1 MESTVIK
8 IIEEYLEWEN
18 VKQQRG
24 YSDDLRLKY
33 DNDARYYLE
42 KGYSREESLH
52 ADTIISFWTIYKT
65 LLEKQTGWKTYK
77 TTKSLESL
85 LRQIHSERKNDYTAK
100 IVQLNEK
107 IEDFAKVIY
116 TEGNYMLLPKGK
128 RVINNVRFQKFEDRV
143 DLTLYHSF
151 SGGELSSYFETDEY
165 LKEWIRKEKLHVLF
179 IDGDI
184 EKDKI
189 LWLVDN
195 KKKITDMTIEDI
207 YTYIDS
213 SKFFIE
219 KRSEYIRNNL

>member
-1 MESTVIK
+1 MESTVIE
-8 IIEEYLEWEN
+8 IINEYLEVEN

-24 YSDDLRLKY
+24 YSDDLRLEY
-33 DNDARYYLE
+33 DNDARYYLD
-42 KGYSREESLH
+42 KGYSKEEALH

-77 TTKSLESL
+77 TTKSLKRL
-85 LRQIHSERKNDYTAK
+85 LKQIHSKQKNDYTAK

-116 TEGNYMLLPKGK
+116 NEGNYMLLPK
-128 RVINNVRFQKFEDRV
+128 RIINSERFQKFEDRV

-151 SGGELSSYFETDEY
+151 SGGELSSYFETDEH
-165 LKEWIRKEKLHVLF
+165 LKEWIRREELHILF

-184 EKDKI
+184 EKDKL

-195 KKKITDMTIEDI
+195 KKKITDMTVEEI

-213 SKFFIE
+213 SKSFIE
-219 KRSEYIRNNL
+219 KRLEYIRNNL

>member
-1 MESTVIK
+1 M
-8 IIEEYLEWEN
+8 
-18 VKQQRG
+18 
-24 YSDDLRLKY
+24 
-33 DNDARYYLE
+33 
-42 KGYSREESLH
+42 
-52 ADTIISFWTIYKT
+52 
-65 LLEKQTGWKTYK
+65 
-77 TTKSLESL
+77 
-85 LRQIHSERKNDYTAK
+85 RQIHSKRKNDYTAK

-151 SGGELSSYFETDEY
+151 SGGELSSYFETDEH
-165 LKEWIRKEKLHVLF
+165 LKAWIRKEKLHVLF

-184 EKDKI
+184 EKDKL

-195 KKKITDMTIEDI
+195 KKKITDMTVEEI

-219 KRSEYIRNNL
+219 KRSEYIKNNF

>member
-24 YSDDLRLKY
+24 YSDDLRLEY

-42 KGYSREESLH
+42 KGYLKEEALH

-85 LRQIHSERKNDYTAK
+85 LRQIHSKRKNDYTAK

-151 SGGELSSYFETDEY
+151 SGGELSSYFETDEH
-165 LKEWIRKEKLHVLF
+165 LKPW
-179 IDGDI
+179 
-184 EKDKI
+184 
-189 LWLVDN
+189 
-195 KKKITDMTIEDI
+195 
-207 YTYIDS
+207 
-213 SKFFIE
+213 
-219 KRSEYIRNNL
+219 

>member
-24 YSDDLRLKY
+24 YSDDLRLEY

-42 KGYSREESLH
+42 KGYLKEEALH

-85 LRQIHSERKNDYTAK
+85 LRQIHSKRKNDYTAK

-116 TEGNYMLLPKGK
+116 TEGKYSLQGTTQGNGLTGGVPP
-128 RVINNVRFQKFEDRV
+128 VRF
-143 DLTLYHSF
+143 S
-151 SGGELSSYFETDEY
+151 
-165 LKEWIRKEKLHVLF
+165 
-179 IDGDI
+179 
-184 EKDKI
+184 
-189 LWLVDN
+189 
-195 KKKITDMTIEDI
+195 M
-207 YTYIDS
+207 
-213 SKFFIE
+213 
-219 KRSEYIRNNL
+219 

>member
-1 MESTVIK
+1 MEGTVVK
-8 IIEEYLEWEN
+8 IIEEYLKLEY

-24 YSDDLRLKY
+24 YSNDLRLEY

-42 KGYSREESLH
+42 KGYSREEALN

-65 LLEKQTGWKTYK
+65 LLEKQTGWKAFK

-85 LRQIHSERKNDYTAK
+85 LNQIHSKRENDYTDK
-100 IVQLNEK
+100 IVQLNK
-107 IEDFAKVIY
+107 NLEDFANVIY
-116 TEGNYMLLPKGK
+116 TKGNYMLLPK
-128 RVINNVRFQKFEDRV
+128 RAMNNVRYQEYEDRI

-151 SGGELSSYFETDEY
+151 SGSKLSTYFETDKD
-165 LKEWIRKEKLHVLF
+165 LKEWIIKEKLDVLF
-179 IDGDI
+179 IDSDI
-184 EKDKI
+184 KKDKL

-195 KKKITDMTIEDI
+195 KKRISEMTVEEI

-219 KRSEYIRNNL
+219 KRLESF